1 MYFKDKTYYANK
13 VKYYAGLTLSALAF
27 SLIVIMAVVLA

>member
-13 VKYYAGLTLSALAF
+13 VKYYIGLTLSALAV
-27 SLIVIMAVVLA
+27 SAIVIMTIVLA